1 MAEGK
6 LFPDLIFS
14 FLNIGAGGVNE
25 LLLIGVFDL
34 RAVQP
39 WQALTGPRWAVLLPG
54 LAAPDVLHFGSC
66 STWAS
71 GSTDPTLWL
80 ACASH
85 HICPVPC
92 SATLSKDWS

>member
-6 LFPDLIFS
+6 LFPDLILS

-54 LAAPDVLHFGSC
+54 LVAPDVLRFGNC
-66 STWAS
+66 ST
-71 GSTDPTLWL
+71 
-80 ACASH
+80 
-85 HICPVPC
+85 
-92 SATLSKDWS
+92 